1 MTPNE
6 VKRMLHEV
14 GNYSKTSEA
23 SFAVELKIGN
33 PQTSLKNSVF
43 GVAELLRRVAPKGGL
58 TVAPFGIFD
67 KRKSPIPSQSHFA
80 LGFGLR
86 LQRVALVF
94 CGDVSVLTYVSL
106 PQKTETPYQAR
117 FHAPP
122 KTF

>member
-14 GNYSKTSEA
+14 GNYRKTSEA

-33 PQTSLKNSVF
+33 PQTSLKNSAR
-43 GVAELLRRVAPKGGL
+43 GEAALLRRVAPKGGL

-80 LGFGLR
+80 SRFGLR
-86 LQRVALVF
+86 
-94 CGDVSVLTYVSL
+94 
-106 PQKTETPYQAR
+106 
-117 FHAPP
+117 
-122 KTF
+122 